1 MNRIFV
7 FAVVSATVA
16 GCATFEEGT
25 PKSYSGPTVIVR
37 DSAETQSA
45 RLAYIFELR
54 EIDGRRLRSSGI
66 ATVSANHGRGFN
78 QRAVVVAHKV
88 PAAPAKVTLGASTQY
103 AAPILAMTNP
113 TCDVTGTVEFE
124 PEQGKSYVVT
134 GKITPDVCAVWI
146 EDEQSKKP
154 VTQEVSGKGTK

>member
-1 MNRIFV
+1 MNRLV
-7 FAVVSATVA
+7 VAAVASIVVA

-25 PKSYSGPTVIVR
+25 PASYAGPTVQVR
-37 DSAETQSA
+37 DTAETQSA

-66 ATVSANHGRGFN
+66 ATVSANQGRGFS
-78 QRAVVVAHKV
+78 QSAVVVGHKV
-88 PAAPAKVTLGASTQY
+88 PAVAAKVTIAASTQY

-113 TCDVTGTVEFE
+113 TCSVTGSVEFKPE
-124 PEQGKSYVVT
+124 PGKSYVVR
-134 GKITPDVCAVWI
+134 GRIAPQACAVWI

-154 VTQEVSGKGTK
+154 VTQEVSGPGMK